1 MTKPI
6 RVHSIDADDAAVRA
20 RHADIEKRLEEL
32 GPDSVRMMLLQGGLP
47 TGWNPVI
54 HAWLAGDKL
63 EAESDKQNPES
74 DKSGQAES

>member
-6 RVHSIDADDAAVRA
+6 RVHSIDATDEAVRT

-32 GPDSVRMMLLQGGLP
+32 GADRVRMMLFHGGLP
-47 TGWNPVI
+47 NEWNPVI

-63 EAESDKQNPES
+63 ETESDKQNPES
-74 DKSGQAES
+74 DKS